1 MRPLTRL
8 LCGDRNDDTDLENST
23 SNQRSPARN
32 QRTQTW
38 RQNRA
43 TQLSASSTLDTCPG
57 NPRVLRLCVGLWEI
71 LQKTKSPPSP
81 SRLPQKSNRCRPTPA
96 PPAFPVARRA
106 SKRSDR
112 TADPS
117 DSRTP
122 N

>member
-8 LCGDRNDDTDLENST
+8 LCGDRNDDTGLENST

-32 QRTQTW
+32 QRTQTS

-71 LQKTKSPPSP
+71 WQKTKSPPWP
-81 SRLPQKSNRCRPTPA
+81 SRPPQKPNRWRPTAA
-96 PPAFPVARRA
+96 PPAFPGAARE

-112 TADPS
+112 AKDLS
-117 DSRTP
+117 DSA
-122 N
+122 